1 MAVNLSPY
9 GGVGAQFFD
18 GSGNVLTGGKIYTYS
33 AGTTTNQVTYTS
45 ASGLIAHSNPI
56 ILDASGRVPN
66 GEIWLTDGLTYKFV
80 LKNANDVL
88 IGTYDNL
95 VGINSNF
102 VNFLTETE
110 VQTATAGQTVFTLT
124 TMQYQPGTNN
134 LTVYVDGVNQIDG
147 ATYSYV
153 ETSSTVI
160 TFTSGLHVGALVK
173 FTTAQTL
180 STGVT
185 DASLVTYSPA
195 GTGAV
200 QTTVQAKLQ
209 QYVSLPDYT
218 SLRNALATGKLV
230 LIPESVSTISVDAG
244 DVLSVLAGLRQLVPQ
259 SSVQI
264 DLPAGTF
271 TTTTIYSGAPNGA
284 KITVR
289 GASTVSKSITGVS
302 GSGSAGAWSV
312 VFTVTDASGIAIG
325 DFVFIKSIVGTTRE
339 KVVEGCW
346 EVTNVSGSNVTCLV
360 KARKS
365 TLPAFVVSSGTMLVA
380 KTVVKVPGAIGIDV
394 VGEGNI
400 FQNMVLVG
408 DGTGTGDISGVR
420 VTNGWAGFARST
432 ALPFGVVNFKE
443 HGFYAILGSVISC
456 FDAYSSG
463 NGQNGLYTL
472 QSSDAQATRLI
483 ATGNGTTG
491 GVASAQAGFAA
502 SSGNFSGNGQRGLY
516 GAQMASIIAASAII
530 YDTEGVGVR
539 SDNRAFITLTSSK
552 IAGNTSYGVQCIN
565 ASANTTTVNY
575 TGGNGAADEFA
586 DQNGILQTGA
596 STQIFNI
603 EAQKAVIENH
613 YRVSIALADDAA
625 SFIDFGATSVIRTV
639 YFHSSSSAALQ
650 GAVRIRTVSTLG
662 TTSIYGTGF
671 TVNDYGTNPTGVL
684 AGTTGADGTVTL
696 SAADNGKFYVENRS
710 GGTRTII
717 FDVMGN

>member
-1 MAVNLSPY
+1 MTVNLSPV
-9 GGVGAQFFD
+9 GGAAAQFFD
-18 GSGNVLTGGKIYTYS
+18 NNGNPLLGGKIFTYL
-33 AGTTTNQVTYTS
+33 AGTTTPVTTYTTS
-45 ASGLIAHSNPI
+45 VGNIAHTNPI
-56 ILDASGRVPN
+56 ILDSAGRVPSG
-66 GEIWLTDGLTYKFV
+66 GEIWLTTAQSYKFI
-80 LKNANDVL
+80 LKTSADVL
-88 IGTYDNL
+88 IGTYDNIPA
-95 VGINSNF
+95 IND
-102 VNFLTETE
+102 VN
-110 VQTATAGQTVFTLT
+110 AADI
-124 TMQYQPGTNN
+124 
-134 LTVYVDGVNQIDG
+134 VY
-147 ATYSYV
+147 T
-153 ETSSTVI
+153 
-160 TFTSGLHVGALVK
+160 
-173 FTTAQTL
+173 
-180 STGVT
+180 
-185 DASLVTYSPA
+185 PA

-200 QTTVQAKLQ
+200 ATTVQAKLR

-218 SLRNALATGKLV
+218 SLRNALATGKQV
-230 LIPESVSTISVDAG
+230 LIPESTSTISVVSA

-259 SSVQI
+259 SNVQI

-271 TTTTIYSGAPNGA
+271 TTTTIFSGAPNA
-284 KITVR
+284 DRVTIR
-289 GASTVSKSITGVS
+289 GATPTSKTISAVASGGGGAGNWSVTFTVNDATGVGI
-302 GSGSAGAWSV
+302 GS
-312 VFTVTDASGIAIG
+312 
-325 DFVFIKSIVGTTRE
+325 FVFIKSIVGTTRE

-346 EVTNVSGSNVTCLV
+346 EVTGVAGNDVTCLV

-365 TLPAFVVSSGTMLVA
+365 TLPAFVVSSGTMVLA
-380 KTVVKVPGAIGIDV
+380 GTVIKVPDAIGIDV
-394 VGEGNI
+394 VGQGNI
-400 FQNMVLVG
+400 FQNIVLAG
-408 DGTGTGDISGVR
+408 NNSGTGDISGVR

-456 FDAYSSG
+456 FDAYSCG

-472 QSSDAQATRLI
+472 QTSDAQATRLI

-530 YDTEGVGVR
+530 YETDGVGVR

-552 IAGNTSYGVQCIN
+552 IAGSTSYGVQCVN
-565 ASANTTTVNY
+565 ASANTTTVDY
-575 TGGNGAADEFA
+575 TGGNGAANELA

-671 TVNDYGTNPTGVL
+671 TVNDYATNPTGVL
-684 AGTTGADGTVTL
+684 AGTTGADATVTL
-696 SAADNGKFYVENRS
+696 SAADDGKFYIENRS
-710 GGTRTII
+710 GGSRTII
-717 FDVMGN
+717 FDVMGV